1 MHMGVSPVLDDVDMR
16 ILNEYVEDSRQSYRE
31 IARKLGLSPG
41 TVASRAARL
50 EERGV
55 IKKYTVQVDH
65 EKLGF
70 DLTVLININIG
81 DSPGFYDGRDHELV
95 ELTEPYAVYHT
106 TGDSDIMLITKF
118 RNREELSKFT
128 KKLFDKEYISR
139 TRTQLVLMT
148 LKEDFNRL

>member
-1 MHMGVSPVLDDVDMR
+1 VLDDVDMR
-16 ILNEYVEDSRQSYRE
+16 ILNEYIEDSRQSYRE

-41 TVASRAARL
+41 TVASRAAKL
-50 EERGV
+50 EESGI

-81 DSPGFYDGRDHELV
+81 MSPGFYDGKDKDLLNLV
-95 ELTEPYAVYHT
+95 EPYAVYHT
-106 TGDSDIMLITKF
+106 TGGSDIILIAKF

-128 KKLFDKEYISR
+128 KKLFDKPYISR